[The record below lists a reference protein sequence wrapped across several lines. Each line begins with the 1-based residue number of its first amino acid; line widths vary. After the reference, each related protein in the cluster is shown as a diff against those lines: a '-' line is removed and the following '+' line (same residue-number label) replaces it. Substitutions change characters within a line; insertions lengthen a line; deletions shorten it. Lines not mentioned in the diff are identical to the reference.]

1 MMSVIASR
9 SDSREKM
16 VASAALLIRERGLSG
31 TSFRDVVEH
40 SGAPRG
46 SIYHHFPE
54 GKTQLAEEAVQM
66 AGEYGRA
73 LIARAAREG
82 DPVGAVREFVA
93 TWVRTL
99 EDTDYRAGCPVVAVA
114 TETEAGLSD
123 AASRAFRSWQ
133 ESLEE
138 ALGAAGVPA
147 ARSRRL
153 AALTVAGVEGAVV
166 LCRATR
172 SSQPIKDVG
181 AELELTLKAALP

>member
-9 SDSREKM
+9 SDSRERM
-16 VASAALLIRERGLSG
+16 VASAALLIRERGLSA

-54 GKTQLAEEAVQM
+54 GKAQLAEEAVQM

-73 LIARAAREG
+73 LIAKAARDG
-82 DPVGAVREFVA
+82 DAVGAVREFVA

-114 TETEAGLSD
+114 TETEAGLSE
-123 AASRAFRSWQ
+123 AASRAFKSW
-133 ESLEE
+133 
-138 ALGAAGVPA
+138 
-147 ARSRRL
+147 
-153 AALTVAGVEGAVV
+153 
-166 LCRATR
+166 
-172 SSQPIKDVG
+172 
-181 AELELTLKAALP
+181 